1 MITVEQ
7 LSLAIRK
14 AYEWHSGVVY
24 GGGMVMTDQLNGTA
38 SAIDRLYKGKDKTEV
53 LVTALLSKAWE
64 TKRHNAE
71 TQNNPNAGNSYED
84 LMKVFG
90 PTVANNI
97 RAMAGEPDSKD
108 WHEMAAWAKK
118 QNPQVQAV
126 LLAEKLQNF
135 IVSRD
140 RPNPKKEPAWHIN
153 YYQTR
158 MIMVDAIK
166 EACPELHA
174 ECVKVAAQG
183 IEAQRRK
190 LAEMGKGAEPTV
202 VVSAEKGYTSD
213 RTNGRV

>member
-1 MITVEQ
+1 MNETKR
-7 LSLAIRK
+7 LTLALQR
-14 AYEWHSGVVY
+14 AFEWHKGVEY
-24 GGGMVMTDQLNGTA
+24 GGGLVMTNQLNGTA
-38 SAIDRLYKGKDKTEV
+38 NAIDRHYQGKDKTDV

-64 TKRHNAE
+64 TKRHNEE
-71 TQNNPNAGNSYED
+71 TKNNPNAGNSYED
-84 LMKVFG
+84 LLKDFG
-90 PTVANNI
+90 QTVADNI
-97 RAMAGEPDSKD
+97 KDMSTEPDTKD
-108 WHEMAAWAKK
+108 WHEMAAWAQK

-140 RPNPKKEPAWHIN
+140 NPNPKKEPAWHIN
-153 YYQTR
+153 YYNTR

-190 LAEMGKGAEPTV
+190 LAEMAKAAEPTV
-202 VVSAEKGYTSD
+202 VVKADNTQIQNRSNT
-213 RTNGRV
+213 R